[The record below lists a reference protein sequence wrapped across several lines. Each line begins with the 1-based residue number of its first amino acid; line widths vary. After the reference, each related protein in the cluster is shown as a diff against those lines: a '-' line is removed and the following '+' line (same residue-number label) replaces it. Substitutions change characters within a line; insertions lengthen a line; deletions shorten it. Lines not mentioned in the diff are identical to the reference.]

1 MGVQKLEQSISEII
15 KDFRQGK
22 VEIELNCEHVHKWVS
37 QFDVDDQKVIL
48 EETLQV
54 FQRWYFNKTKIEEF
68 LDNVVQSVVQ
78 DENYESVHAI
88 FKNIVFLDMQE
99 KGKSQTDLVQMLQN
113 LVKKKYNCDINVQ
126 PQVSVDNKYYIY
138 IDDGLFTGSRL
149 IKDLTRCIEQAS
161 ERTKIDI
168 WYLISC
174 ESGQS
179 YGEEEVKSKAKE
191 KNINIKIHVMNEI
204 HNNKTI
210 KSVNGESVW
219 DPRQDCLWPNKNLND
234 VPIIKDYKT
243 SLERALGKE
252 RPIPYFYRTNRLE
265 YFPGIFSSMKNRDI
279 VERAFLK
286 KGIEIVQKCRTEK
299 GMYPLGY
306 NLYPSAGFG
315 AFCATD
321 LNVPNTCP
329 LVLWWGNIIEKGDV
343 LDNWYP
349 LLPRRTNEKSMT
361 IIDFSNEIPYSN
373 AGREDAWKQVYT
385 TCPACGKGICFEND
399 GGTGFCINCS
409 PDFS

>member
-1 MGVQKLEQSISEII
+1 
-15 KDFRQGK
+15 
-22 VEIELNCEHVHKWVS
+22 
-37 QFDVDDQKVIL
+37 
-48 EETLQV
+48 
-54 FQRWYFNKTKIEEF
+54 
-68 LDNVVQSVVQ
+68 
-78 DENYESVHAI
+78 
-88 FKNIVFLDMQE
+88 MQE

-168 WYLISC
+168 WYLISG

>member
-1 MGVQKLEQSISEII
+1 MEIQELEQSISAII
-15 KDFRQGK
+15 KDFRQGA
-22 VEIELNCEHVHKWVS
+22 VGIELNSEHVHKWVS

-54 FQRWYFNKTKIEEF
+54 FQKWYFNKTKIEEF
-68 LDNVVQSVVQ
+68 LNNIVQSVVQ
-78 DENYESVHAI
+78 DENYENVHAV
-88 FKNIVFLDMQE
+88 FKDIIFLDMQE
-99 KGKSQTDLVQMLQN
+99 KGKSQTNLVQMLQN
-113 LVKKKYNCDINVQ
+113 LVKEKYNCDINVQ
-126 PQVSVDNKYYIY
+126 PQVSADSKRYIY

-149 IKDLTRCIEQAS
+149 IKDLTRCVELAS
-161 ERTKIDI
+161 ECTKIDI

-174 ESGQS
+174 ESGKS
-179 YGEEEVKSKAKE
+179 YSESQAASKVKAK
-191 KNINIKIHVMNEI
+191 NLNIKIHVINEI

-210 KSVNGESVW
+210 ENINGGTVW
-219 DPRQDCLWPNKNLND
+219 DPRQDCLWPNKALSD

-243 SLERALGKE
+243 NLERSLGIEK
-252 RPIPYFYRTNRLE
+252 PIPYFYRTNRLN
-265 YFPGIFSSMKNRDI
+265 YLPGIFSSMKNRDI
-279 VERAFLK
+279 VEFAFLK

-315 AFCATD
+315 SFCATD

-329 LVLWWGNIIEKGDV
+329 LVLWWGNITEKGNV
-343 LDNWYP
+343 LDSWYP
-349 LLPRRTNEKSMT
+349 LLPRRTNENPMT
-361 IIDFSNEIPYSN
+361 IINFSDEMPYANVSQ
-373 AGREDAWKQVYT
+373 EDAWKQVYT

-409 PDFS
+409 PDYS